1 MIARYKPG
9 VSVLIC
15 CYNSA
20 ARIATTLEY
29 LAKQKDIESIPVEIL
44 IIDNASTDDTKAV
57 ALNTWNEVGNKN
69 IDFDI
74 RNQPIKG
81 KSYAF
86 KLGVQRASF
95 EFILIC
101 DDDNWLD
108 ETYISTAFRIMTADR
123 NIGALGGVG
132 IIEAEEPT
140 LISEDLL
147 KRITVH
153 GRQFWAENDHWVYGA
168 GSVYRKNAID
178 DFFDKGWLNVTTGR
192 KGKSLISGEDVE
204 ICYMIYLLGYKITEN
219 ENLTFKHFVDRA
231 KQSKDFI
238 LRISFWLSYSQF
250 LLFSYT
256 DHFSEKKSGLFRFS
270 IGLLRLTGLKII
282 KTELRI
288 VLRYLTGKG
297 HIDFDQKQRLAE
309 NRGLLYSILQNFLK
323 VKRHRKHVQHVLNK
337 GI

>member
-1 MIARYKPG
+1 MMAQYKPG
-9 VSVLIC
+9 ISVLIC

-20 ARIATTLEY
+20 ARIATTLKY
-29 LAKQKDIESIPVEIL
+29 LAKQNDIESIPVEVL
-44 IIDNASTDDTKAV
+44 VIDNASTDDTSAI
-57 ALNTWNEVGNKN
+57 ALNTWNGVGNKN
-69 IDFDI
+69 IDFKLLS
-74 RNQPIKG
+74 QSTKG
-81 KSYAF
+81 KSHAL
-86 KLGVQRASF
+86 KLGMQSASF
-95 EFILIC
+95 EFLLIC

-132 IIEAEEPT
+132 IIEAEEPA

-147 KRITVH
+147 KRTTVH
-153 GRQFWAENDHWVYGA
+153 GRQIWAESDHWIYGA
-168 GSVYRKNAID
+168 GSVYRKDVID
-178 DFFDKGWLNVTTGR
+178 NLFDKGWENITTGR

-204 ICYMIYLLGYKITEN
+204 ICYMIYLLGYKISEH

-256 DHFSEKKSGLFRFS
+256 GYFSEKKISLFRFS

-282 KTELRI
+282 KTQLRI
-288 VLRYLTGKG
+288 VFRFLIGKVP
-297 HIDFDQKQRLAE
+297 IDFNQKQRLEE
-309 NRGLLYSILQNFLK
+309 NRGLFYSILQNYLK
-323 VKRHRKHVQHVLNK
+323 VNRHRKHIKHVLHK
-337 GI
+337 GL